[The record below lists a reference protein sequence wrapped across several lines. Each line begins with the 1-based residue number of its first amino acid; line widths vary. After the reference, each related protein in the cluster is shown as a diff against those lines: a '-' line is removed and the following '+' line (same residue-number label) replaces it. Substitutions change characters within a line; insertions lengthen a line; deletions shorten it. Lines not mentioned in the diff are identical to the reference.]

1 MVRVT
6 STTSDRK
13 TEEATVAGTVARMA
27 AYLKARIDK
36 GTLEAGNKLP
46 PTSALMS
53 QFDLSD
59 NAVYRAISLLK
70 AEGYVYSQQGK
81 GVFVAD
87 RRKLIAGKE
96 RIQGITQVGET
107 IHHKRSERVQA
118 PEWVAEHLG
127 KGECVNR
134 VRTVERG
141 DFVLQASQSWV
152 HVDVAEVV
160 PEVDEPQACDPTWQ
174 AVYEDRSGNAVEV
187 ASKTVDARITTP
199 ADREALGLGNDDFAV
214 LVMRS
219 VYVTGDKVIGVGE
232 GVYAPGHPLSI
243 S

>member
-1 MVRVT
+1 M
-6 STTSDRK
+6 
-13 TEEATVAGTVARMA
+13 AGTVARMA
-27 AYLKARIDK
+27 AYLRARIDL
-36 GTLEAGNKLP
+36 GTLEPGNKLP
-46 PTSALMS
+46 PTSALMQ

-59 NAVYRAISLLK
+59 NAVYRGIALLK
-70 AEGYVYSQQGK
+70 AEGYLYSQQGK

-87 RRKLIAGKE
+87 RRKLIAGAQ
-96 RIQGITQVGET
+96 RIRGITQAGET

-118 PEWVAEHLG
+118 PDWVAAHLG
-127 KGECVNR
+127 AGECVNR
-134 VRTVERG
+134 VRTVQRG

-160 PEVDEPQACDPTWQ
+160 PEVDAPEACDPTWQ
-174 AVYEDRSGNAVEV
+174 AVYEQRSGNKVDV
-187 ASKTVDARITTP
+187 VSKTVDARVTTP
-199 ADREALGLGNDDFAV
+199 EDREALELDDDFAV

-219 VYVTGDKVIGVGE
+219 IYATGDKVIGVGE

>member
-1 MVRVT
+1 M
-6 STTSDRK
+6 
-13 TEEATVAGTVARMA
+13 AGTVARMA
-27 AYLKARIDK
+27 AYLKARIDR

-46 PTSALMS
+46 PTASLMK

-59 NAVYRAISLLK
+59 NAVYRGIALLK

-81 GVFVAD
+81 GVFVSD
-87 RRKLIAGKE
+87 RRKLIAGPQ
-96 RIQGITQVGET
+96 RIRGITQAGET
-107 IHHKRSERVQA
+107 IHHKLSERVEA

-134 VRTVERG
+134 VRTVQRG
-141 DFVLQASQSWV
+141 DFILQASQSWV
-152 HVDVAEVV
+152 HVDVAAVV
-160 PEVDEPQACDPTWQ
+160 PEVDEPEACDPTWQ
-174 AVYEDRSGNAVEV
+174 AVYEERSGNAVDV
-187 ASKTVDARITTP
+187 ASKTVDARITTE
-199 ADREALGLGNDDFAV
+199 ADREALGLDDDFAV

>member
-1 MVRVT
+1 M
-6 STTSDRK
+6 
-13 TEEATVAGTVARMA
+13 AGTVARMV
-27 AYLKARIDK
+27 AYLRARIDK
-36 GTLEAGNKLP
+36 GTLVAGDKIP
-46 PTSALMS
+46 PTSALMQ
-53 QFDLSD
+53 QFALSD
-59 NAVYRAISLLK
+59 NAVYRAIALLK
-70 AEGYVYSQQGK
+70 AEGYVYSRQGA

-87 RRKLIAGKE
+87 RRKLIAGQQ
-96 RIQGITQVGET
+96 RIQGITQAGQT

-127 KGECVNR
+127 EGECVNR
-134 VRTVERG
+134 VRTVQRG

-174 AVYEDRSGNAVEV
+174 AVYAERSGNAVEV
-187 ASKTVDARITTP
+187 ASKTVDARITTQE
-199 ADREALGLGNDDFAV
+199 DREALGLDGDFAV

>member
-1 MVRVT
+1 M
-6 STTSDRK
+6 
-13 TEEATVAGTVARMA
+13 AGTVAGMA
-27 AYLKARIDK
+27 AYIKARIDL

-46 PTSALMS
+46 PTQALMK

-59 NAVYRAISLLK
+59 NAVYRGIALLK

-81 GVFVAD
+81 GVFVSD
-87 RRKLIAGKE
+87 RRKLIAGAQ
-96 RIQGITQVGET
+96 RIRGITQVGET
-107 IHHKRSERVQA
+107 IHHKRSVRVQA
-118 PEWVAEHLG
+118 PEWVAAHLG
-127 KGECVNR
+127 EGECVNR
-134 VRTVERG
+134 VRTVNRG
-141 DFVLQASQSWV
+141 DFILQASQSWV
-152 HVDVAEVV
+152 HLDVAAVV

-174 AVYEDRSGNAVEV
+174 AVYEQRSGNPVAV
-187 ASKTVDARITTP
+187 ASKTVDARITTDE
-199 ADREALGLGNDDFAV
+199 DREALGLDDDFAV